1 MAAPTTDPHS
11 AIRLVA
17 GGRRLADATAA
28 AAATA
33 VDRPPAADNAATLR
47 LFWYPLEA
55 DDDPVRGQL
64 IAAAHRLD
72 CAIDELRADARVPD
86 LTRALESCEYHL
98 ENLAMRLFELRELLL
113 DLIDLAG
120 DGPAHRPERVAR
132 VLDLMEGV
140 QPLRDVR
147 GQRMFLHLNLRLGQ
161 RLYDPRAAARAL
173 RGRTDM
179 HRAER
184 LRVRLAVRDAI
195 AAHADRAAAILAL
208 SLALL
213 DPPTRP

>member
-1 MAAPTTDPHS
+1 MAAPTTDARG

-17 GGRRLADATAA
+17 GGRRLADAAVAA
-28 AAATA
+28 TTA
-33 VDRPPAADNAATLR
+33 VDRQQAADDATLR

-55 DDDPVRGQL
+55 DDDPVSGQL
-64 IAAAHRLD
+64 VAAAHRLA

-113 DLIDLAG
+113 DLIDLTG
-120 DGPAHRPERVAR
+120 DGSPHHPERVAQ
-132 VLDLMEGV
+132 VLDLMDDA

-147 GQRMFLHLNLRLGQ
+147 GQRSFLHLNLRLGQ

-184 LRVRLAVRDAI
+184 LRVRLAVSDAI
-195 AAHADRAAAILAL
+195 GAYADRAAAILAL

-213 DPPTRP
+213 DPTDLR